1 MYLLSWV
8 IKLQLSLLNIPQT
21 KLKNKKRVHNS
32 IPTYQKPDKIKQNI
46 KKWNTIEHIYR
57 YQTFYK
63 ICSALYLLTYNN
75 QLSCLNYYIDIEK
88 DGDKTFT
95 VMYAE
100 IEETSALSIKE
111 RIIKHIELLRDI
123 KNGVELE
130 RDIKKI
136 DSDCVTLFG

>member
-1 MYLLSWV
+1 MT
-8 IKLQLSLLNIPQT
+8 LQLSLLNVLQ
-21 KLKNKKRVHNS
+21 LQNKKRFHNQ

-46 KKWNTIEHIYR
+46 KKWNTIKHIYR
-57 YQTFYK
+57 YQTLYK

-75 QLSCLNYYIDIEK
+75 QLRCLNYYIDIEK

-100 IEETSALSIKE
+100 IEETSALSIKD

-136 DSDCVTLFG
+136 DSDCITLFG

>member
-1 MYLLSWV
+1 MT
-8 IKLQLSLLNIPQT
+8 LQLSLLNISNSQSQI
-21 KLKNKKRVHNS
+21 KKRLHNQ

-46 KKWNTIEHIYR
+46 KKWNTIKHIYR
-57 YQTFYK
+57 YQTLYK

-75 QLSCLNYYIDIEK
+75 QLRCLNYYIDTEK

-100 IEETSALSIKE
+100 IEETSALSIKD

-136 DSDCVTLFG
+136 DSDCITLFG

>member
-1 MYLLSWV
+1 MT
-8 IKLQLSLLNIPQT
+8 LQLSLLNISNSQSQI
-21 KLKNKKRVHNS
+21 KKRLHNQ

-46 KKWNTIEHIYR
+46 KKWNTIKHIYR
-57 YQTFYK
+57 YQTLYK

-75 QLSCLNYYIDIEK
+75 QLRCLNYYIDIEK

-100 IEETSALSIKE
+100 IEETSALSIKD

>member
-1 MYLLSWV
+1 MT
-8 IKLQLSLLNIPQT
+8 LQLSLLNISNSQSQI
-21 KLKNKKRVHNS
+21 KKRFHNQ

-46 KKWNTIEHIYR
+46 KKWNTIKHIYR
-57 YQTFYK
+57 YQTLYK

-75 QLSCLNYYIDIEK
+75 QLRCLNYYIDIEK

-100 IEETSALSIKE
+100 IEETSALSIKD

-136 DSDCVTLFG
+136 DSDCITLFG

>member
-1 MYLLSWV
+1 MT
-8 IKLQLSLLNIPQT
+8 LQLSLLNISNSQSQI
-21 KLKNKKRVHNS
+21 KKRFHNQ

-46 KKWNTIEHIYR
+46 KKWNTIKHIYR
-57 YQTFYK
+57 YQTLYK

-75 QLSCLNYYIDIEK
+75 QLRCLNYYIDIEK

-100 IEETSALSIKE
+100 IEETSALSIKD

-130 RDIKKI
+130 RDI
-136 DSDCVTLFG
+136 